1 MAPLLCAGV
10 AVFNGIKQMNVPA
23 GGVVAVQGLGGLGHL
38 AIQYAHKMGYRT
50 VALSSN
56 DSKKQFAT
64 ELGASDYLSG
74 SSEENTKALQAM
86 GGADL
91 IVITAPNPKLVSP
104 LLWALAAKGKVLCLA
119 RK

>member
-10 AVFNGIKQMNVPA
+10 TAFNGIKQMNVPA

-64 ELGASDYLSG
+64 ELGATDYLSG
-74 SSEENTKALQAM
+74 SSEETVKALQAM

-104 LLWALAAKGKVLCLA
+104 LTWALA
-119 RK
+119 